1 MANLSNSTSSRPSA
15 YLVIRQGGRW
25 TDVLRLMPSRRV
37 RIGRASTSQIVIHS
51 ERCSRQHSE
60 IFPVQ
65 DGETWVVR
73 DLNSRNGTAVDG
85 RKIDEDHVLA
95 EGETIEV
102 AGCQMTFVRRIGD
115 AFEGGQG
122 PALAPPAEPEN
133 QQTTGGGE
141 SATITHRRDSS
152 AYLQPQD
159 IPLSDPRREAPPPA
173 DTQAGRELF
182 RLSFE
187 LARCDTAEAAAATAL
202 QGIVKHLGVGSGAV
216 LLAQPPRG
224 RAAKSAGAS
233 EQEVQGAKSSPE
245 PPAGEID
252 ASTLTVLATHQQGE
266 RSYHRLPDLLAAT
279 VLKGN
284 EAVLARNIR
293 DDARLATPDSRGN
306 LSTNSTVCAP
316 LRKKNR
322 PIGVLHIYCH
332 DGQRDLTPDDLE
344 FIVAAG
350 ESLSLALHN
359 LQREEHLSDTL
370 QKTRRRVDQLRQQLA
385 DTTKIVGK
393 SDAIRRVKETIRRA
407 APTAATVLVRGESG
421 TGKELVAAAIHQ
433 YSDRAEGP
441 FVCLNCAALSP
452 TLLESELFG
461 HEKGAFTGATERK
474 KGKFEAADGGTLML
488 DEIGEMN
495 QEIQAKF
502 LRVLEGH
509 AFERVGGNQ
518 PIKADVRVVAA
529 TNRDLEQ
536 AVRDGHFR
544 SDLYFRLHVVEILI
558 PPLRSREQDIL
569 LLAEFFLRRFSQ
581 QMGRKIEGF
590 SGAAKKHLA
599 GYDWPGN
606 VRELKNVIERAV
618 VLSAKPIVE
627 AEDLVLSNIRLD
639 PASGSSGGTA
649 AGEPELISL
658 EVLEKRHIVAVLT
671 ATGGNKSRA
680 STILGI
686 ERSTLDRK
694 IRRYELDPQ
703 QWT

>member
-1 MANLSNSTSSRPSA
+1 M
-15 YLVIRQGGRW
+15 
-25 TDVLRLMPSRRV
+25 LRLLPGRRV

-60 IFPVQ
+60 IFPVS
-65 DGETWVVR
+65 DGEAWVVR
-73 DLNSRNGTAVDG
+73 DLNSRNGTLVDSQ
-85 RKIDEDHVLA
+85 RIEEDHVLS

-102 AGCQMTFVRRIGD
+102 AGCQMTFVRRIAD
-115 AFEGGQG
+115 AFGGGQG
-122 PALAPPAEPEN
+122 PALAPTAAGSD

-152 AYLQPQD
+152 TYLKPQD
-159 IPLSDPRREAPPPA
+159 IPLTGSRPAA
-173 DTQAGRELF
+173 DTEAGRELF

-187 LARCDTAEAAAATAL
+187 LARCDSAESAAATAL
-202 QGIVKHLGVGSGAV
+202 QGIASHLGVGSGAV
-216 LLAQPPRG
+216 LLDPSDRPGPA
-224 RAAKSAGAS
+224 RATDVADLA
-233 EQEVQGAKSSPE
+233 V
-245 PPAGEID
+245 I
-252 ASTLTVLATHQQGE
+252 ATHQQGD
-266 RSYHRLPDLLAAT
+266 RSYHRLPDLLAST

-293 DDARLATPDSRGN
+293 DDAKLATPDSQGN
-306 LSTNSTVCAP
+306 LSTSSTVCTP
-316 LRKKNR
+316 LRSKTG
-322 PIGVLHIYCH
+322 PVGVLHIYTD

-344 FIVAAG
+344 FIVAVG
-350 ESLSLALHN
+350 ESLSLALRN
-359 LQREEHLSDTL
+359 LQREEQLSDTL
-370 QKTRRRVDQLRQQLA
+370 QKTRRRVDQLREQLA

-393 SDAIRRVKETIRRA
+393 SEAILAVKENIRRA
-407 APTAATVLVRGESG
+407 APTPATVLIRGESG

-433 YSDRAEGP
+433 YSNRAEGP

-474 KGKFEAADGGTLML
+474 LGKFEAADGGTLML

-536 AVRDGHFR
+536 AVREGKFR

-558 PPLRSREQDIL
+558 PPLRQRGTDIL
-569 LLAEFFLRRFSQ
+569 RLADFFLKRFSQ
-581 QMGRKIEGF
+581 QMGRKIDGF
-590 SGAAKKHLA
+590 TAAARKHLSR
-599 GYDWPGN
+599 YDWPGN

-618 VLSAKPIVE
+618 VLSSSPEVDVS
-627 AEDLVLSNIRLD
+627 DLVLSNIQLETQTPTTSGRNGS
-639 PASGSSGGTA
+639 PAV
-649 AGEPELISL
+649 ELISL
-658 EVLEKRHIVAVLT
+658 EAMEKRHIVDVLS

-680 STILGI
+680 ATILGI

-694 IRRYELDPQ
+694 IRRYKLAPE
-703 QWT
+703 QWNK